1 MKFTLLFAM
10 AAVTNAITLQKQGI
24 ADESYDTK
32 LDGLENTVST
42 NHNNERSNKM
52 LETKS
57 KPTRMPGESAR
68 ISVRVTAAEELFR
81 TSLLYIFTYFYLRMK
96 ISTRMPG
103 ESARISVR

>member
-42 NHNNERSNKM
+42 NHNNERSN
-52 LETKS
+52 
-57 KPTRMPGESAR
+57 RNAR
-68 ISVRVTAAEELFR
+68 NEKQTNEDAWRKCKDLGQGYSC
-81 TSLLYIFTYFYLRMK
+81 
-96 ISTRMPG
+96 
-103 ESARISVR
+103 